1 VHFCV
6 GSKVGVSRIAEIW
19 SLNAVNRP
27 SSRRNNSEVSRTTRC
42 ESRNRTRSAN
52 AAIEMNQVEI
62 LFCCGVVVVVFL
74 RWQIIRGNVSVEGR
88 VDRTSSW
95 WQRRGSVSW
104 LLEEVYLLR
113 VKLLVYGALGS
124 IIRAARCSAVRA
136 ASDDWNAIL
145 VVLEQETG
153 ECVPLR

>member
-1 VHFCV
+1 
-6 GSKVGVSRIAEIW
+6 
-19 SLNAVNRP
+19 
-27 SSRRNNSEVSRTTRC
+27 
-42 ESRNRTRSAN
+42 
-52 AAIEMNQVEI
+52 
-62 LFCCGVVVVVFL
+62 
-74 RWQIIRGNVSVEGR
+74 VSVEGR

-113 VKLLVYGALGS
+113 VKLLVYGALES

-145 VVLEQETG
+145 VVLEHETG